1 MKKLRRREIIELW
14 RIGKGREVRKLCLV
28 QNELVRLCV
37 H

>member
-1 MKKLRRREIIELW
+1 MKKLRRSEIIKMLG
-14 RIGKGREVRKLCLV
+14 IGKGREVRKLCLV